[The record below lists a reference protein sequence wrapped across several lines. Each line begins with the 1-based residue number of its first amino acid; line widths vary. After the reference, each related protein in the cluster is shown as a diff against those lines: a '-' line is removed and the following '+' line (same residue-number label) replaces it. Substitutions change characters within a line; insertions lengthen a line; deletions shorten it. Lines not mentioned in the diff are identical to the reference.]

1 MFELFYRKNDNSTLF
16 NYLVKNGFE
25 NPQNYIPIYSRFFDL
40 DENNYNN
47 INLNNRYSINQITNR
62 GNNNNFTI
70 KVKDSKT
77 DAIHSCESFF
87 KFSPLLDPIK
97 LMVGK
102 YKDMD
107 SSVVSSLPSIST
119 DTSCKKVKDYNN
131 SAYVDSF
138 FSYLS
143 SKLVNNSGFVHGT
156 NFFGSF
162 LSIQKEFQVNV
173 YDDLEYLYDSP
184 YFHKQNNSLF
194 HLDEI
199 DEKNLFSDTRNYRK
213 KISLDNTEDI
223 VLDCETINDN
233 IFEGMF
239 KLTSEN
245 LKIHENSIQEE
256 YSVETNN
263 KGNKSDK
270 SAKKSDSTCSSR
282 SSNTDDEDDEDDE
295 DEEDESLSGNSSEYS
310 DNSDEDSLSNSQMS
324 EYSSMNTDNELINA
338 SVFNFPIQIICLEKL
353 ENTLDSLLDDE
364 ENELTDNEWK
374 SCLFQIIMMLIT
386 YQKIFNFTHNDLHTN
401 NVMYVSTDK
410 KFLNYKFNNTYYR
423 VPTHGKIYKIIDF
436 GRAIYSYKG
445 KTICSDSYHSK
456 GDAATQYNFEPYFDE
471 KKPRL
476 EANKSFD
483 LCRLGC
489 SLFDYFIEDS
499 EDQKNCKNPIAKLII
514 EWTKDDKGRNILYK
528 KNGEERYPEFKL
540 YKMIVRPVHAH
551 TPEKQLDNP
560 LFKNFVSSKKK
571 IKKQKI
577 INIDNMSSMI
587 M

>member
-1 MFELFYRKNDNSTLF
+1 MFDLFYKKNDNSTLF
-16 NYLVKNGFE
+16 SYLVKNGFS

-40 DENNYNN
+40 DINNYNN

-62 GNNNNFTI
+62 ENNNNFTI
-70 KVKDSKT
+70 KVNDNKT
-77 DAIHSCESFF
+77 ETTQTFKSFF
-87 KFSPLLDPIK
+87 KFSPLLDPVK
-97 LMVGK
+97 FMVGK
-102 YKDMD
+102 YKDID
-107 SSVVSSLPSIST
+107 PSVISSLPSILN
-119 DTSCKKVKDYNN
+119 DICYKKVKDFNN

-143 SKLVNNSGFVHGT
+143 SKLVNNSEFVHGT

-162 LSIQKEFQVNV
+162 LSIQTKFQLNV

-184 YFHKQNNSLF
+184 YFHKQNNLLF
-194 HLDEI
+194 NLDEV
-199 DEKNLFSDTRNYRK
+199 DEKILFSDTRNYRK
-213 KISLDNTEDI
+213 KIALDNSKHVDLE
-223 VLDCETINDN
+223 CETINDN

-239 KLTSEN
+239 RLTTEN
-245 LKIHENSIQEE
+245 LKIHENALQEE
-256 YSVETNN
+256 YSVELN
-263 KGNKSDK
+263 KTSDKGDK
-270 SAKKSDSTCSSR
+270 SAKKSNSTCSSR
-282 SSNTDDEDDEDDE
+282 SSNTDI
-295 DEEDESLSGNSSEYS
+295 DEESSNGSKTEDSDEYS
-310 DNSDEDSLSNSQMS
+310 DNSDEYSISNSQMS
-324 EYSSMNTDNELINA
+324 EYSSMNTDNEIVNA
-338 SVFNFPIQIICLEKL
+338 SVLNFPVQIICLEKL

-364 ENELTDNEWK
+364 ENELSDNEWS
-374 SCLFQIIMMLIT
+374 SCLFQIIMTLIT

-401 NVMYVSTDK
+401 NIMYISTDK

-423 VPTHGKIYKIIDF
+423 VPTYGKIYKIIDF

-489 SLFDYFIEDS
+489 SLFDYFIEDIN
-499 EDQKNCKNPIAKLII
+499 EQKECKNPIANLII

-528 KNGEERYPEFKL
+528 NNGEERYPEFKL
-540 YKMIVRPVHAH
+540 YKMIVRTVHNH
-551 TPEKQLDNP
+551 TPEKQLEHS
-560 LFKNFVSSKKK
+560 LFKTFVSSKKK

-587 M
+587 L

>member
-1 MFELFYRKNDNSTLF
+1 MFDLFYKKNDNTTLF
-16 NYLVKNGFE
+16 NYLVKNGFS

-40 DENNYNN
+40 DNNNFN
-47 INLNNRYSINQITNR
+47 KINLNNRYSINEITDR
-62 GNNNNFTI
+62 ENNNNFTI
-70 KVKDSKT
+70 KVNDSKT
-77 DAIHSCESFF
+77 DTIHGFKSFF
-87 KFSPLLDPIK
+87 KFSPLLDPVK
-97 LMVGK
+97 FMVGK

-107 SSVVSSLPSIST
+107 SEKISALPNFT
-119 DTSCKKVKDYNN
+119 GNNCCKKVLDTNN

-162 LSIQKEFQVNV
+162 LSIQTKFELNV

-184 YFHKQNNSLF
+184 YFHKQNNLLF
-194 HLDEI
+194 NLDEV
-199 DEKNLFSDTRNYRK
+199 DEKILFSDTRNYRK
-213 KISLDNTEDI
+213 KISLNNAEDI
-223 VLDCETINDN
+223 DLECETINDN

-239 KLTSEN
+239 KLTTEN
-245 LKIHENSIQEE
+245 LKMHDNTLKEE
-256 YSVETNN
+256 YSVEVN
-263 KGNKSDK
+263 KTSDKSDK
-270 SAKKSDSTCSSR
+270 SAKKSSSTCSSR
-282 SSNTDDEDDEDDE
+282 SSNTDVDE
-295 DEEDESLSGNSSEYS
+295 DEESSNGSKTEDSGEYS
-310 DNSDEDSLSNSQMS
+310 DDSEEDSSISNSQMS
-324 EYSSMNTDNELINA
+324 EYSSMNSDNEVVNA
-338 SVFNFPIQIICLEKL
+338 SVLNFPVQIICLEKL

-364 ENELTDNEWK
+364 ENELSDNEWK

-401 NVMYVSTDK
+401 NVMYITTDK

-423 VPTHGKIYKIIDF
+423 VPTYGKIYKIIDF

-456 GDAATQYNFEPYFDE
+456 GDAATQYNFEPYFDD

-483 LCRLGC
+483 LCRLAC
-489 SLFDYFIEDS
+489 SLFDYFIEDIKA
-499 EDQKNCKNPIAKLII
+499 QKDCTNPIGKLII

-528 KNGEERYPEFKL
+528 NNGEERYPEFKL
-540 YKMIVRPVHAH
+540 YKMIVRTVHNH
-551 TPEKQLDNP
+551 TPEKQLEHS
-560 LFKNFVSSKKK
+560 LFKTFVSSKKK

-577 INIDNMSSMI
+577 INIDNMSSMVL
-587 M
+587 

>member
-1 MFELFYRKNDNSTLF
+1 MFDLFYKKNDNTNLF
-16 NYLVKNGFE
+16 KYLEKNGFSA
-25 NPQNYIPIYSRFFDL
+25 PQNYIPLYSRFFDL
-40 DENNYNN
+40 DKNNYSN
-47 INLNNRYSINQITNR
+47 INLNNRYSINQITHR
-62 GNNNNFTI
+62 ENNNNFTI
-70 KVKDSKT
+70 QVTDGKT
-77 DAIHSCESFF
+77 DTTHSCESFF

-97 LMVGK
+97 FMVGK

-107 SSVVSSLPSIST
+107 QPSISSLPSISL
-119 DTSCKKVKDYNN
+119 DICCKKVKDYNN

-143 SKLVNNSGFVHGT
+143 SKLVTNSGFVHGT
-156 NFFGSF
+156 KFFGSF
-162 LSIQKEFQVNV
+162 LSIQTNFQINV

-184 YFHKQNNSLF
+184 YFHKQNNLLF
-194 HLDEI
+194 KLDDI

-213 KISLDNTEDI
+213 KIILDNSEDI
-223 VLDCETINDN
+223 DLECETINND

-239 KLTSEN
+239 KLTTEN
-245 LKIHENSIQEE
+245 LKIHEISLQEE
-256 YSVETNN
+256 YSVDVNKTN
-263 KGNKSDK
+263 DK

-282 SSNTDDEDDEDDE
+282 SSNTDEDCEDNTDDDSN
-295 DEEDESLSGNSSEYS
+295 DEEDT
-310 DNSDEDSLSNSQMS
+310 SDEENSMSNSQMS
-324 EYSSMNTDNELINA
+324 EYSSMDTENELINA
-338 SVFNFPIQIICLEKL
+338 TVLNFPIQIICLEKL
-353 ENTLDSLLDDE
+353 ENTLDSLLEDE

-374 SCLFQIIMMLIT
+374 SCLFQIIMTLIT

-401 NVMYVSTDK
+401 NVMYITTDK
-410 KFLNYKFNNTYYR
+410 TFLNYKFNNTYYR
-423 VPTHGKIYKIIDF
+423 VPTFGKIFKIIDF

-489 SLFDYFIEDS
+489 SLFDYFIEDID
-499 EDQKNCKNPIAKLII
+499 EQKDCKNPITNLII

-528 KNGEERYPEFKL
+528 NDGEERYPEFKL
-540 YKMIVRPVHAH
+540 YKMIVRTVHNH
-551 TPEKQLDNP
+551 TPEKQLENP
-560 LFKNFVSSKKK
+560 IFKHFLSSKKK

>member
-1 MFELFYRKNDNSTLF
+1 MFDLFYRKNDNSTLF

-47 INLNNRYSINQITNR
+47 INLNNRYSIKQITNR
-62 GNNNNFTI
+62 SNNNNFTI
-70 KVKDSKT
+70 KINDSKT
-77 DAIHSCESFF
+77 GTISSCESFF

-102 YKDMD
+102 YKHMD
-107 SSVVSSLPSIST
+107 TSVISSLPDISN
-119 DTSCKKVKDYNN
+119 DICCKKVKDYNN

-194 HLDEI
+194 HLDQI
-199 DEKNLFSDTRNYRK
+199 DEKHLFSDTRNYRK
-213 KISLDNTEDI
+213 KITLDNNQNI
-223 VLDCETINDN
+223 VLDCDTINDN

-239 KLTSEN
+239 KLTTEN
-245 LKIHENSIQEE
+245 LKIHDNSIQEE
-256 YSVETNN
+256 FLIEVNKTNN
-263 KGNKSDK
+263 NGDK
-270 SAKKSDSTCSSR
+270 SAKKSETTCSST
-282 SSNTDDEDDEDDE
+282 SSNTDQEDIF
-295 DEEDESLSGNSSEYS
+295 SEYS
-310 DNSDEDSLSNSQMS
+310 CNSNEDSISNSQMS
-324 EYSSMNTDNELINA
+324 EYSSMDTDTELVTAN
-338 SVFNFPIQIICLEKL
+338 VFNFPIQIICLEKL
-353 ENTLDSLLDDE
+353 KNTLDSLLDDE

-401 NVMYVSTDK
+401 NVMYISTDK
-410 KFLNYKFNNTYYR
+410 KFLNYKFNDTYYR
-423 VPTHGKIYKIIDF
+423 VPTYGKIYKIIDF

-489 SLFDYFIEDS
+489 SLFDYFIEET

-528 KNGEERYPEFKL
+528 NNGEERYPEFKL
-540 YKMIVRPVHAH
+540 YKMIVRTVHNH
-551 TPEKQLDNP
+551 TPEKQLTNP
-560 LFKNFVSSKKK
+560 LFKQFISSRKK

-577 INIDNMSSMI
+577 INIDNMSSMV

>member
-1 MFELFYRKNDNSTLF
+1 MFDLFYKKNDNSTLF
-16 NYLVKNGFE
+16 NYLVKNGFS

-40 DENNYNN
+40 DHNNFNK
-47 INLNNRYSINQITNR
+47 INLNNRYSINEITNR
-62 GNNNNFTI
+62 ENNNNFTI
-70 KVKDSKT
+70 KVNDSKT
-77 DAIHSCESFF
+77 DTTHSFKSFF
-87 KFSPLLDPIK
+87 KFSPLLDPVK
-97 LMVGK
+97 FMVGK

-107 SSVVSSLPSIST
+107 SEKISALPKFIGNNC
-119 DTSCKKVKDYNN
+119 CKKVLDTNN

-162 LSIQKEFQVNV
+162 LSIQTKFQVNV
-173 YDDLEYLYDSP
+173 YDDLEYLYDSSF
-184 YFHKQNNSLF
+184 FHKQNNVLF
-194 HLDEI
+194 NLDEI
-199 DEKNLFSDTRNYRK
+199 DEKILFSDTRNYRK
-213 KISLDNTEDI
+213 KISLNNAEDI
-223 VLDCETINDN
+223 DLECETINDN

-239 KLTSEN
+239 KLTTEN
-245 LKIHENSIQEE
+245 LKIHDNTIKEE
-256 YSVETNN
+256 YSVEVN
-263 KGNKSDK
+263 KTSDK
-270 SAKKSDSTCSSR
+270 SAKKSSSTCSSR
-282 SSNTDDEDDEDDE
+282 SSNTDV
-295 DEEDESLSGNSSEYS
+295 DEESSDESKTEDSGEYS
-310 DNSDEDSLSNSQMS
+310 DDSQEDSSISNSQMS
-324 EYSSMNTDNELINA
+324 EYSSMDSDNEVVNA
-338 SVFNFPIQIICLEKL
+338 SVLNFPVQIICLEKL

-364 ENELTDNEWK
+364 ENELSDNEWK

-401 NVMYVSTDK
+401 NVMYISTDK
-410 KFLNYKFNNTYYR
+410 KFLNYKFNDTYYR
-423 VPTHGKIYKIIDF
+423 VPTYGKIYKIIDF

-489 SLFDYFIEDS
+489 SLFDYFIEDIK
-499 EDQKNCKNPIAKLII
+499 EQKDCTNPIGKLII

-528 KNGEERYPEFKL
+528 NNGEERYPEFKL
-540 YKMIVRPVHAH
+540 YKMIVRTVHNH
-551 TPEKQLDNP
+551 TPEKQLDHS
-560 LFKNFVSSKKK
+560 LFKTFVSSKKK

-577 INIDNMSSMI
+577 INIDNMSSMVL
-587 M
+587 